1 MDKCQ
6 RCKVKDSSLQCVNC
20 SSFRTLCSRCDSFI
34 HSLPT
39 KQNHTRIPTIIASSE
54 QTIMQSPF
62 IKTDNN
68 SNNEK
73 EQIQNENQE
82 KKEEIKLPIQE
93 APSNSTSS
101 SILSSKFY
109 YSNQYTKDYVNEIKN
124 VFLKEKNELEF
135 KNKTL
140 QNNLD
145 RLKLSFTEQMNN
157 LTNELEEIQ
166 KNNNITLNA
175 MKDNYE
181 NKIMQL
187 QKEHQIE
194 VESLKNDIIHLEQ
207 SKTEQSEI
215 IYKEKD
221 DSNRVICKLN
231 SRIKELE
238 DQLRKKDD
246 EMLKIK
252 NSFDVMMTQNEQML
266 KDQKQQIITE
276 YEDRIEKIVNDV
288 DVAKDK
294 LLKLVDERE
303 IDIKNIVDSNKTEIY
318 KLNEIIS
325 KQQEEIEC
333 HKVNLI
339 KIRDER
345 DYFRCQL
352 EQMKQNEN
360 SYICD
365 GKMHINEINRLDEEN
380 RKLAAENDELKI
392 QLSKLDKI
400 IYGKIRPNFKR

>member
-1 MDKCQ
+1 
-6 RCKVKDSSLQCVNC
+6 
-20 SSFRTLCSRCDSFI
+20 
-34 HSLPT
+34 
-39 KQNHTRIPTIIASSE
+39 
-54 QTIMQSPF
+54 
-62 IKTDNN
+62 
-68 SNNEK
+68 
-73 EQIQNENQE
+73 
-82 KKEEIKLPIQE
+82 
-93 APSNSTSS
+93 
-101 SILSSKFY
+101 
-109 YSNQYTKDYVNEIKN
+109 
-124 VFLKEKNELEF
+124 
-135 KNKTL
+135 
-140 QNNLD
+140 
-145 RLKLSFTEQMNN
+145 
-157 LTNELEEIQ
+157 
-166 KNNNITLNA
+166 
-175 MKDNYE
+175 
-181 NKIMQL
+181 
-187 QKEHQIE
+187 
-194 VESLKNDIIHLEQ
+194 
-207 SKTEQSEI
+207 
-215 IYKEKD
+215 
-221 DSNRVICKLN
+221 
-231 SRIKELE
+231 
-238 DQLRKKDD
+238 
-246 EMLKIK
+246 
-252 NSFDVMMTQNEQML
+252 MMTQNEQML

-288 DVAKDK
+288 DVTKDK

-318 KLNEIIS
+318 KLNEIIN